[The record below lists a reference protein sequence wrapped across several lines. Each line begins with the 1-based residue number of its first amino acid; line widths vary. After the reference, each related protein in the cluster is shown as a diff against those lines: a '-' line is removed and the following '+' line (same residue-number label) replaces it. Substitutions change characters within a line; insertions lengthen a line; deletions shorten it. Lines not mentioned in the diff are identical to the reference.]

1 MILKNNTQGYGY
13 KYCELSEIVKALEE
27 QGMTFYQYT
36 DTDPNTLKDYIYTV
50 IVDKDGKERK
60 ALRGSEIILAT
71 LSGKNNPAQEMGA
84 SLTYARRYSLLMAL
98 GLATEDDDAKS
109 LDGSKKI
116 EPKKVENKTNELI
129 TKVQDEQ
136 ITKLTKGLNLSP
148 DQVLADIKNFK
159 KERLCDLTKT
169 EADKYIAVL
178 NHRVAKNGK

>member
-71 LSGKNNPAQEMGA
+71 LSGKVNPAQEMGA

-98 GLATEDDDAKS
+98 GLATEDDDANS
-109 LDGSKKI
+109 LNGA
-116 EPKKVENKTNELI
+116 KKVQPTKATNTNEPI
-129 TKVQDEQ
+129 TKVQDNQ
-136 ITKLTKGLNLSP
+136 ITKLTQELKLSP
-148 DQVLADIKNFK
+148 DQVLADIQNFK
-159 KERLCDLTKT
+159 KERLCDLTKA

-178 NHRVAKNGK
+178 NNRVAKNGK